1 MNLRRIL
8 RLAAAFGAVS
18 AAAAAS
24 IVAAALALYAVA
36 EAFLGAAGGAAV
48 VALTFAGIAVAVAWL
63 ASRKVVARDAKAPA
77 APPSLVDRA
86 VGFAKERPLIALGA
100 AAALATVAVRNP
112 AVISAA
118 VSAFLAGSASKG
130 PK

>member
-8 RLAAAFGAVS
+8 GLAAALGAVG

-24 IVAAALALYAVA
+24 IVAAAFALYAVTA
-36 EAFLGAAGGAAV
+36 AYLGAAWGAAI
-48 VALTFAGIAVAVAWL
+48 VALVFALIAIAVAWL
-63 ASRKVVARDAKAPA
+63 ASRKVVPRGGKTPAP
-77 APPSLVDRA
+77 PPSLADRA
-86 VGFAKERPLIALGA
+86 MGFAKERPLIALGA
-100 AAALATVAVRNP
+100 AAALAAVAVRNP

-118 VSAFLAGSASKG
+118 VSAFLAGSASKP

>member
-1 MNLRRIL
+1 MNLQRIL
-8 RLAAAFGAVS
+8 GLAAAFGAVG

-24 IVAAALALYAVA
+24 IVTAAFALYALA
-36 EAFLGAAGGAAV
+36 ERFLGAAGGAAV
-48 VALTFAGIAVAVAWL
+48 VAATFAVIAVAVAWL
-63 ASRKVVARDAKAPA
+63 ASRQVVGRRAKASA

-86 VGFAKERPLIALGA
+86 MGFAKERPLIALGA

-118 VSAFLAGSASKG
+118 VSAFLAGSASKP

>member
-8 RLAAAFGAVS
+8 GLAAALGAVA

-24 IVAAALALYAVA
+24 IVAAAFALYAVT
-36 EAFLGAAGGAAV
+36 EAYVGPAWGAAV
-48 VALTFAGIAVAVAWL
+48 VALAFALLTLAVAGL
-63 ASRKVVARDAKAPA
+63 ATRKVAPRGGKTPV
-77 APPSLVDRA
+77 PPPTLADRA
-86 VGFAKERPLIALGA
+86 MGFAKERPLIALGA
-100 AAALATVAVRNP
+100 AAALAAVAVRNP

-118 VSAFLAGSASKG
+118 VSAFLAGSASKP